1 MPDPREQAEAVAR
14 WCGWE
19 TIPGL
24 TIDSVLWLEP
34 KTGRKWQTLPPYA
47 SSLDAMRAV
56 EDEIE
61 RRGLCMVYRLHL
73 LDAVRER
80 AISLWH
86 SSAEPA
92 TFDRWAEY
100 AIATATAAQRLEA
113 AAKVIEEVQS

>member
-1 MPDPREQAEAVAR
+1 MPDQREQAEAVAR

-19 TIPGL
+19 FKGSRAAFPWRHAKKGVRL
-24 TIDSVLWLEP
+24 SHM
-34 KTGRKWQTLPPYA
+34 PPYDE
-47 SSLDAMRAV
+47 SLDAMREV